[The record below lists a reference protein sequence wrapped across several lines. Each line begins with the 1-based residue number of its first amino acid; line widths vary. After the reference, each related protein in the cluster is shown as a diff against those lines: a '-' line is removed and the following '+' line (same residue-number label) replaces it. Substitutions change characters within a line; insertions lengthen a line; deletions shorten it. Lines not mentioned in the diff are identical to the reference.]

1 DRFDPEGESGT
12 DTITLDTWI
21 RETFINN
28 HPQLLKYKY
37 LGAAG
42 CNTYQLIEL
51 TRNEI
56 IPGDPDGYCTAWCI
70 WYLETRAKNPKLH
83 PLHFWEHASK
93 KLFSQDKMEGPFK
106 DYDTAC
112 RDSIMHQWSNLE
124 RSKWPHRYGKIVL
137 QFHFNYDGSV
147 SDIKVLEDSVDAG
160 QVVICQKAISS
171 SAPFPP
177 WPQDMKRMIGANY
190 RVMTF
195 TFNYYK

>member
-1 DRFDPEGESGT
+1 MNFPVGNNCCQKSAGRVSSIHGKKGCSNNNDASNCARTAVNLLVCRFEYMTKSFLRICNCLTVSLSIFFLLLSSG
-12 DTITLDTWI
+12 
-21 RETFINN
+21 
-28 HPQLLKYKY
+28 
-37 LGAAG
+37 
-42 CNTYQLIEL
+42 C
-51 TRNEI
+51 
-56 IPGDPDGYCTAWCI
+56 
-70 WYLETRAKNPKLH
+70 
-83 PLHFWEHASK
+83 ASK